1 MSTWKKWIDLCEY
14 SILRWILWVHLEYW
28 TRLSQVSKNKEKW
41 FRYIKTTMETTLRGL
56 LHQLT
61 ALVSNSASNADSIDS
76 SALCQDLRQIIMQ
89 IDHSTSQRV
98 SLHPIP
104 LPLTFSSTHHILHTY
119 SLTFSYLFSLLSF
132 SQNYKKT

>member
-1 MSTWKKWIDLCEY
+1 
-14 SILRWILWVHLEYW
+14 
-28 TRLSQVSKNKEKW
+28 
-41 FRYIKTTMETTLRGL
+41 METTLRGL

-104 LPLTFSSTHHILHTY
+104 LPPTFSSTHLILHTY

>member
-1 MSTWKKWIDLCEY
+1 
-14 SILRWILWVHLEYW
+14 
-28 TRLSQVSKNKEKW
+28 
-41 FRYIKTTMETTLRGL
+41 METTLRGL

-104 LPLTFSSTHHILHTY
+104 LTSHFQQHSSHPPHILTYLFLPLFFAFLLPKLQKNLKNSNLNLTGNMYKFPAHFQNSTFSSQFH
-119 SLTFSYLFSLLSF
+119 
-132 SQNYKKT
+132 